1 MWKFSKW
8 YRFIGMIEIILLNYL
23 MGDGVLV
30 LLGKDADTSLGE
42 SWFSESEKRGVVG
55 SVIDNDAHVEQN
67 KS

>member
-1 MWKFSKW
+1 
-8 YRFIGMIEIILLNYL
+8 MIEIILLNYL

-55 SVIDNDAHVEQN
+55 SVIDNDAHAEQN